1 MPLALGGGKVCVAVL
16 GSESGARQH
25 RTAKMRTRGAPQ
37 ASETSIEMDY
47 TLATIGAR
55 IRQFRTQKGLTLQ
68 ALGRITG
75 LSPSMLS
82 LVERG
87 KTSPSIGTL
96 IVICS
101 ALEVHMSDLVAM
113 EERLPRD
120 PVSRRAEQPV
130 FQTAA
135 GVLRRVLRADHVR
148 GVEIAINEYAP
159 DTGSAAAPVHH
170 AGFEYGVVLEG
181 KLTVEVDGV
190 RHVLHPGDLISYE
203 SSRDHR
209 IWNYGAERAKA
220 LWLNLERA

>member
-1 MPLALGGGKVCVAVL
+1 M
-16 GSESGARQH
+16 
-25 RTAKMRTRGAPQ
+25 MRTRGAPQ
-37 ASETSIEMDY
+37 ANDASMGMDY

-55 IRQFRTQKGLTLQ
+55 IRQFRTKKSLTLQ

-101 ALEVHMSDLVAM
+101 ALEVHMSDLVAE
-113 EERLPRD
+113 EERAVRN

-148 GVEIAINEYAP
+148 GVEIAVNEYAP
-159 DTGSAAAPVHH
+159 DTGSAAAPVRH
-170 AGFEYGVVLEG
+170 AGYEYGIVLEG
-181 KLTVEVDGV
+181 KLTVEVDGA
-190 RHVLHPGDLISYE
+190 RHVLHPGDLIAYE

-209 IWNYGAERAKA
+209 IWNYGADRAKA
-220 LWLNLERA
+220 LWINLERASR

>member
-1 MPLALGGGKVCVAVL
+1 M
-16 GSESGARQH
+16 
-25 RTAKMRTRGAPQ
+25 MRTRGASQ
-37 ASETSIEMDY
+37 TSETSIEMDY

-113 EERLPRD
+113 EERIARD
-120 PVSRRAEQPV
+120 PVSRLGEQPV

-148 GVEIAINEYAP
+148 GIEIAINEYAP
-159 DTGSAAAPVHH
+159 NTGSAVAPVHH
-170 AGFEYGVVLEG
+170 AGYEYGIVLEG
-181 KLTVEVDGV
+181 KLTLEVDGT
-190 RHVLHPGDLISYE
+190 RHVLQPGDLISYE

-209 IWNYGAERAKA
+209 IWNYGADRAKA
-220 LWLNLERA
+220 LWVNLERP

>member
-1 MPLALGGGKVCVAVL
+1 MP
-16 GSESGARQH
+16 
-25 RTAKMRTRGAPQ
+25 TRGAIPEH
-37 ASETSIEMDY
+37 ETSVEMDY

-96 IVICS
+96 IVVCS
-101 ALEVHMSDLVAM
+101 ALEVHMSDLVAD
-113 EERLPRD
+113 EDRTARD
-120 PVSRRAEQPV
+120 PVCRVGEQPV
-130 FQTAA
+130 FQTSA
-135 GVLRRVLRADHVR
+135 GVLRRVLRDDRVR
-148 GVEIAINEYAP
+148 GVEVAINEYAA
-159 DTGSAAAPVHH
+159 DTGNDRTPVHH

-181 KLTVEVDGV
+181 ELTVEVDGF

-209 IWNYGAERAKA
+209 IWNYGSTRARA
-220 LWLNLERA
+220 LWINLERA

>member
-1 MPLALGGGKVCVAVL
+1 MKGALDL
-16 GSESGARQH
+16 
-25 RTAKMRTRGAPQ
+25 TTRTRNALQ
-37 ASETSIEMDY
+37 ASASTIEMDHA
-47 TLATIGAR
+47 LATIGAR

-113 EERLPRD
+113 DERSARD
-120 PVSRRAEQPV
+120 PVSRVDAQPV
-130 FQTAA
+130 FQTSA

-148 GVEIAINEYAP
+148 GLEIAINEYAP
-159 DTGSAAAPVHH
+159 DTGNALTPVHH
-170 AGFEYGVVLEG
+170 AGYEYGVVLEG
-181 KLTVEVDGV
+181 QLTVEVEGT
-190 RHVLHPGDLISYE
+190 RHELEPGDLISYE
-203 SSRDHR
+203 STRHHR
-209 IWNYGAERAKA
+209 IWNYGSVRARA
-220 LWLNLERA
+220 LWINFERS

>member
-1 MPLALGGGKVCVAVL
+1 MRLAIGGGKCCVAVIRSDFAASYHGL
-16 GSESGARQH
+16 SM
-25 RTAKMRTRGAPQ
+25 MRTRGAPQ
-37 ASETSIEMDY
+37 TNETSIEMDY

-113 EERLPRD
+113 EERAARD
-120 PVSRRAEQPV
+120 PVSRRGEQAV

-159 DTGSAAAPVHH
+159 DTGSAIAPVHH
-170 AGFEYGVVLEG
+170 AGFEYGIVLEG
-181 KLTVEVDGV
+181 KLTVEVDGT
-190 RHVLHPGDLISYE
+190 RHVLQPGDLISYE

-209 IWNYGAERAKA
+209 IWNYGTDRAKA
-220 LWLNLERA
+220 LWVNLERA

>member
-1 MPLALGGGKVCVAVL
+1 MMG
-16 GSESGARQH
+16 
-25 RTAKMRTRGAPQ
+25 TRGAPQ

-113 EERLPRD
+113 EERTARD
-120 PVSRRAEQPV
+120 PVSRLGEQPV

-135 GVLRRVLRADHVR
+135 GVMRRVLRADHVR

-159 DTGSAAAPVHH
+159 DTGSAVTPVHH
-170 AGFEYGVVLEG
+170 AGYEYGIVLEG
-181 KLTVEVDGV
+181 KLTVEVEGT
-190 RHVLHPGDLISYE
+190 RHVLHPGDLIAYE
-203 SSRDHR
+203 SARDHR
-209 IWNYGAERAKA
+209 IWNYGADRAKA
-220 LWLNLERA
+220 LWVNLERA

>member
-1 MPLALGGGKVCVAVL
+1 M
-16 GSESGARQH
+16 
-25 RTAKMRTRGAPQ
+25 MRTRGAPP
-37 ASETSIEMDY
+37 SNETSIAMNY

-68 ALGRITG
+68 ALGRVTG

-96 IVICS
+96 IVVCS
-101 ALEVHMSDLVAM
+101 ALEVHMSDLVAV
-113 EERLPRD
+113 EERTPRD
-120 PVSRRAEQPV
+120 PVSHRAEQPV

-135 GVLRRVLRADHVR
+135 GVLRRVLRADNAR

-170 AGFEYGVVLEG
+170 AGHEYGVVLEG
-181 KLTVEVDGV
+181 RLTVEVDGI
-190 RHVLHPGDLISYE
+190 RHVLDPGDLISYE

-209 IWNYGAERAKA
+209 IWNYGADHAKA
-220 LWLNLERA
+220 LWVNLERA

>member
-1 MPLALGGGKVCVAVL
+1 
-16 GSESGARQH
+16 
-25 RTAKMRTRGAPQ
+25 MRTRGHTAT
-37 ASETSIEMDY
+37 SETSIEMDY

-113 EERLPRD
+113 EERTARD
-120 PVSRRAEQPV
+120 PVCRASASNRCSRPRRACCAGCCAT
-130 FQTAA
+130 TACA
-135 GVLRRVLRADHVR
+135 ASRSPSTSMRPTPA
-148 GVEIAINEYAP
+148 AP
-159 DTGSAAAPVHH
+159 PAPVHH

-181 KLTVEVDGV
+181 KLTVELDGT
-190 RHVLHPGDLISYE
+190 RHVLHPGDLISYK

-209 IWNYGAERAKA
+209 IWNYGADRAQR
-220 LWLNLERA
+220 LVGQSGTGVGG

>member
-1 MPLALGGGKVCVAVL
+1 M
-16 GSESGARQH
+16 
-25 RTAKMRTRGAPQ
+25 MRTRGAAQ
-37 ASETSIEMDY
+37 ANETSIEMDH

-55 IRQFRTQKGLTLQ
+55 IRQFRSKKGLTLQ

-96 IVICS
+96 IVVCS
-101 ALEVHMSDLVAM
+101 ALEVQMSDLVAV
-113 EERLPRD
+113 EDSSARD
-120 PVSRRAEQPV
+120 PVSRLAEQPT
-130 FQTAA
+130 FQTSA

-148 GVEIAINEYAP
+148 GVEIAVNEYPP
-159 DTGSAAAPVHH
+159 DTGNDISPVHH
-170 AGFEYGVVLEG
+170 AGFEYGILLEG

-190 RHVLHPGDLISYE
+190 RHLLQPGDLISYP

-209 IWNYGAERAKA
+209 IWNYGAVRARA
-220 LWLNLERA
+220 LWVNMERG